1 MWESPF
7 SETYGFSARFTVNFW
22 IEEIRF
28 KEPLLHI
35 AMKAVEEAFSNL
47 GWARMANLQMKKLF
61 GQAEPIH
68 ESKLSEF
75 FRMKVDPFLTP
86 GTLSFARMMPDSIW
100 WEFQEVELGV
110 TAKVEFYIRKRGFF
124 NKPNQERLTSMIQRL
139 FKQVEIGADKYS
151 LGVTFNRN

>member
-7 SETYGFSARFTVNFW
+7 PETYGFSARFTVNFW

-47 GWARMANLQMKKLF
+47 GWGHAASLQMKKLF
-61 GQAEPIH
+61 GQGEPIH
-68 ESKLSEF
+68 ESKLSAF

-86 GTLSFARMMPDSIW
+86 GTLSTMRMMPDSIV
-100 WEFQEVELGV
+100 WEFQEGDLGV

-124 NKPNQERLTSMIQRL
+124 NKPNQERLTSIIQRL
-139 FKQVEIGADKYS
+139 FKQVAVGADKYS